1 MKAPENGGLSV
12 AQVSLQG
19 RQVRALRCKKNGGES
34 KVDELELETTI
45 NIQRLG
51 YEFLDKP
58 VIVGGLAMEYYGLR
72 KHGDDIDFIVTE
84 RDYQRLK
91 ARFPNHRKDVWG
103 DFGILV
109 DGFELFRSIYK
120 FDHAHYAL
128 GAIELTNYQ
137 IVSIDLLF
145 RMKVFALGVAPKH
158 DGDVQLLKGYYL
170 QFQNRDYQDYLDRHI
185 ERYTSSENGIF
196 MGVNYDDEN

>member
-1 MKAPENGGLSV
+1 M
-12 AQVSLQG
+12 
-19 RQVRALRCKKNGGES
+19 
-34 KVDELELETTI
+34 DELELETTI

-91 ARFPNHRKDVWG
+91 GKFPDYRKDVWG
-103 DFGILV
+103 DFGFLV

-128 GAIELTNYQ
+128 GAIEFTNYK
-137 IVSIDLLF
+137 IISIDMLF
-145 RMKVFALGVAPKH
+145 RMKVFALGVAKKH
-158 DGDVQLLKGYYL
+158 DSDVQLLKEYY
-170 QFQNRDYQDYLDRHI
+170 QQSQNQEYQNYLERHI
-185 ERYTSSENGIF
+185 DRYTSSESGIF
-196 MGVNYDDEN
+196 FGIHYDDVI